1 MKFQLKLSRR
11 SLLIARCLALG
22 LPVFAAWRSPFAQ
35 DDLAATI
42 AALQRRYAAVDS
54 IRADFTQTYRAP
66 GVDQIESGVVYMR
79 KPGLMRW
86 EYQTPEVKLFVA
98 DGRDT
103 YLYTPEDRQ
112 VLVQRFTLDDLRST
126 PIQLLLG
133 RGDIR
138 RNYDVAREPASG
150 ARFAGTVLLR
160 LTPRAGG
167 VEYAYVLLECDK
179 DSYDLRRI
187 VIQERTGNTSEF
199 LFSNLTTNGKVD
211 SKLFQFKIPK
221 GVEVVRL
228 DAK

>member
-1 MKFQLKLSRR
+1 MELSRR
-11 SLLIARCLALG
+11 FLRIAGCLALG
-22 LPVFAAWRSPFAQ
+22 LPLFASWPRSFAQ
-35 DDLAATI
+35 EDLAAAI

-66 GVDQIESGVVYMR
+66 GVDQVESGVVYMR

-86 EYQTPEVKLFVA
+86 EYQTPEVKLFIA

-133 RGDIR
+133 GEDARK
-138 RNYDVAREPASG
+138 NYVVAGEPASV
-150 ARFAGTVLLR
+150 ARLVGSCVFR
-160 LTPRAGG
+160 LTPRAGQS
-167 VEYAYVLLECDK
+167 EYAYVLLECDK
-179 DSYDLRRI
+179 LTYDLRRI
-187 VIQERTGNTSEF
+187 VIQERTGNISEF
-199 LFSNLTTNGKVD
+199 LFRNLATNVKVD
-211 SKLFQFKIPK
+211 SRQFQFKVPK